1 MADYLIKDTT
11 LTNIAD
17 AIRAKKSSTD
27 TYTPAEMATAI
38 SSIET
43 GGGGGELTEEDLAF
57 TGDLRY
63 FNYNGRM
70 SKIIKKCGSKMKFN
84 RVKNFSFAFGG
95 NDSLN
100 SDFSNWTIDLYKCDL
115 TRCFESQSHITAFPK
130 FQGIVTVMQQLFLSN
145 IHRESIPD
153 DLFSADTEFICKE
166 YNHNYMGIFQDCW
179 WLKKLPL
186 WFKNMTFTVDR
197 DFNYSPYSSFYY
209 NTFNSCYQ
217 LKELTLPIFPAPA
230 KLRENC
236 FMDTFR
242 SVSSMRKF
250 VFAPPPAG
258 NEAVLWT
265 HQTIDLANG
274 SCGYDPSAS
283 ASDPK
288 LIYDDETYNL
298 YKNDPDA
305 TVKKLEYSF
314 YNHDS
319 ALETIK
325 SLPYAQFVDIPQ
337 SQLQNVIKFYGKSGE
352 KTDGGAINTLTA
364 EEIAI
369 ATNKGWTVS
378 FV

>member
-43 GGGGGELTEEDLAF
+43 GGGGGELTEEDLTF
-57 TGDLRY
+57 TNDLRY
-63 FNYNGRM
+63 FNYYGRM
-70 SKIIKKCGSKMKFN
+70 GKLIKKCGSKMKFN
-84 RVKNFSFAFGG
+84 GVNNLSYAFQG
-95 NDSLN
+95 NDLLN

-115 TRCFESQSHITAFPK
+115 TQCFSGQSYIIAYPK
-130 FQGIVTVMQQLFLSN
+130 FQGTVTRLEKLF
-145 IHRESIPD
+145 HRSDSIELIRD
-153 DLFSADTEFICKE
+153 DLFSADTEFISTTSGHS
-166 YNHNYMGIFQDCW
+166 YYGIFYGCHN
-179 WLKKLPL
+179 LKKVPL
-186 WFKNMTFTVDR
+186 WFKNMTFTVNKDI
-197 DFNYSPYSSFYY
+197 DYSSYSSVY
-209 NTFNSCYQ
+209 NDTFNSCYA

-230 KLRENC
+230 KLKSNN
-236 FMDTFR
+236 FNSTFED
-242 SVSSMRKF
+242 VKSMRKF

-258 NEAVLWT
+258 NEAVLWS
-265 HQTIDLANG
+265 HQTINLAHWL
-274 SCGYDPSAS
+274 SGYDPSAS
-283 ASDPK
+283 GSK
-288 LIYDDETYNL
+288 VIYDDETYNL

-305 TVKKLEYSF
+305 RAQSLEYSF

-319 ALETIK
+319 ALETIR
-325 SLPYAQFVDIPQ
+325 SLPYTQMVDVPD

-352 KTDGGAINTLTA
+352 KTDGGAINTLTT

>member
-43 GGGGGELTEEDLAF
+43 GGGGGPTAEDLTF

-63 FNYNGRM
+63 FNYYGRM
-70 SKIIKKCGSKMKFN
+70 GKIIKKYGSQMSFN
-84 RVKNFSFAFGG
+84 RVTNLMNAFSG
-95 NDSLN
+95 NDPLN
-100 SDFSNWTIDLYKCDL
+100 SDFSNWTINLSRCDL
-115 TRCFESQSHITAFPK
+115 TSCFESQSSTTAFPK
-130 FQGIVTVMQQLFLSN
+130 FQGTVKGMQRLFLSN
-145 IHRESIPD
+145 SERKLIPD
-153 DLFSADTEFICKE
+153 DLFPADTEFICNASNNS
-166 YNHNYMGIFQDCW
+166 YYGIFQDCW
-179 WLKKLPL
+179 ALKKLPL

-197 DFNYSPYSSFYY
+197 NTNYSPYSSVYY
-209 NTFNSCYQ
+209 NTFNSCYD
-217 LKELTLPIFPAPA
+217 LRELTLPIFPAPA
-230 KLRENC
+230 KLKSNC
-236 FMDTFR
+236 FMGTFR
-242 SVSSMRKF
+242 SVSSMKKF
-250 VFAPPPAG
+250 IFAPPPAG

-265 HQTIDLANG
+265 KQTINLADG
-274 SCGYDPSAS
+274 TCGYAPNTSS
-283 ASDPK
+283 PK
-288 LIYDDETYNL
+288 AIYDDATYNL

-305 TVKKLEYSF
+305 HAKKLEYSF

-319 ALETIK
+319 ALETIR
-325 SLPYAQFVDIPQ
+325 SLPYAQMVDIPHD
-337 SQLQNVIKFYGKSGE
+337 QLQNVIKFYGKSGE

>member
-17 AIRAKKSSTD
+17 AIRQKKSSTD

-43 GGGGGELTEEDLAF
+43 GGGGGELTEEDLTF

-63 FNYNGRM
+63 FNYYGRM

-84 RVKNFSFAFGG
+84 GVTNLDHAFFG

-115 TRCFESQSHITAFPK
+115 SFCFAGQSYITAFPK
-130 FQGIVTVMQQLFLSN
+130 FQGTVNSLNSLFSYGSN
-145 IHRESIPD
+145 IELIAD
-153 DLFSADTEFICKE
+153 DLFSTGTEFICKIT
-166 YNHNYMGIFQDCW
+166 NNNYIGIFDHCEA
-179 WLKKLPL
+179 LKKVPL
-186 WFKNMTFTVDR
+186 WFKNMTFTINKDT
-197 DFNYSPYSSFYY
+197 NYSPYSSVYY
-209 NTFNSCYQ
+209 QTFSGCYN

-230 KLRENC
+230 KLSSNC
-236 FMDTFR
+236 FQQTFEDVR
-242 SVSSMRKF
+242 SMRKF

-265 HQTIDLANG
+265 KQTINLANYD
-274 SCGYDPSAS
+274 CGYAPNTSSSKA
-283 ASDPK
+283 
-288 LIYDDETYNL
+288 IYDDATYNL

-305 TVKKLEYSF
+305 IANKLEYSF
-314 YNHDS
+314 YNHDA

-325 SLPYAQFVDIPQ
+325 SLPYAQFVDIPD
-337 SQLQNVIKFYGKSGE
+337 SELQNVIKFYGKSGE
-352 KTDGGAINTLTA
+352 KTDGGAINTLTTA
-364 EEIAI
+364 EIAI
-369 ATNKGWTVS
+369 ATNKNWTVS
-378 FV
+378 YV

>member
-43 GGGGGELTEEDLAF
+43 GGGGGELTEEDLTF
-57 TGDLRY
+57 TGDLTK
-63 FNYNGRM
+63 FNYYGRM
-70 SKIIKKCGSKMKFN
+70 SKIIKKYGSKMRFN
-84 RVKNFSFAFGG
+84 SVNNLNSAFKG

-100 SDFSNWTIDLYKCDL
+100 SDFSNWTINLS
-115 TRCFESQSHITAFPK
+115 RCNLEECFSTNSSITAFPK
-130 FQGIVTVMQQLFLSN
+130 LQGTVTCLHNLFYQN
-145 IHRESIPD
+145 NYRESIPD

-166 YNHNYMGIFQDCW
+166 WGQNYSGIFSNCNA
-179 WLKKLPL
+179 LKKVPL
-186 WFKNMTFTVDR
+186 WFENMTFTVNKDLTY
-197 DFNYSPYSSFYY
+197 NSYWTVYPSTFYTCL
-209 NTFNSCYQ
+209 N
-217 LKELTLPIFPAPA
+217 LKELILPIFPAPA
-230 KLRENC
+230 KLKDNC
-236 FMDTFR
+236 FSSTFQNVR
-242 SVSSMRKF
+242 SMRKF
-250 VFAPPPAG
+250 IFAPPPTG
-258 NEAVLWT
+258 NEAVLWAK
-265 HQTIDLANG
+265 QTINLTDG
-274 SCGYDPSAS
+274 ECGYNSSAS
-283 ASDPK
+283 GSK
-288 LIYDDETYNL
+288 VIYDDETYNL

-305 TVKKLEYSF
+305 RAKKLEYSF

-325 SLPYAQFVDIPQ
+325 SLPYAQMVDVPH

>member
-43 GGGGGELTEEDLAF
+43 GGGGGELTEEDLTF
-57 TGDLRY
+57 TNDLRY
-63 FNYNGRM
+63 FNYYGRM
-70 SKIIKKCGSKMKFN
+70 GKLIKKCGSKMKFN
-84 RVKNFSFAFGG
+84 GVNNLSYAFQG
-95 NDSLN
+95 NDLLN

-115 TRCFESQSHITAFPK
+115 TQCFSGQSYIIAYPK
-130 FQGIVTVMQQLFLSN
+130 FQGTVTRLEKLF
-145 IHRESIPD
+145 HRSDSIELIRD
-153 DLFSADTEFICKE
+153 DLFSADTEFISTTSGHS
-166 YNHNYMGIFQDCW
+166 YYGIFYGCHN
-179 WLKKLPL
+179 LKKVPL
-186 WFKNMTFTVDR
+186 WFKNMTFTVNKDI
-197 DFNYSPYSSFYY
+197 DYGSYSSVY
-209 NTFNSCYQ
+209 NDTFNSCYA

-230 KLRENC
+230 KLKSNN
-236 FMDTFR
+236 FNSTFED
-242 SVSSMRKF
+242 VKSMRKF

-258 NEAVLWT
+258 NEAVLWS
-265 HQTIDLANG
+265 HQTINLAHWL
-274 SCGYDPSAS
+274 SGYDPSAS
-283 ASDPK
+283 GSK
-288 LIYDDETYNL
+288 VIYDDETYNL

-305 TVKKLEYSF
+305 RAQSLEYSF

-319 ALETIK
+319 ALETIR
-325 SLPYAQFVDIPQ
+325 SLPYTQMVDVPD

-352 KTDGGAINTLTA
+352 KTDGGAINTLTT

>member
-43 GGGGGELTEEDLAF
+43 GGGGGELTEEDLTF

-63 FNYNGRM
+63 FNYYGRM
-70 SKIIKKCGSKMKFN
+70 GKLIKKCGSKMKFN
-84 RVKNFSFAFGG
+84 DVDSLDHAFSG

-115 TRCFESQSHITAFPK
+115 SQCFSNQSYITAFPK
-130 FQGIVTVMQQLFLSN
+130 FQGTVDNLRGLFSYNNKTEL
-145 IHRESIPD
+145 IRD
-153 DLFSADTEFICKE
+153 DLFSADIEFICKITTD
-166 YNHNYMGIFQDCW
+166 NYDGIFSNCEK
-179 WLKKLPL
+179 LKKVPL
-186 WFKNMTFTVDR
+186 WFKNMTFTVNKDT
-197 DFNYSPYSSFYY
+197 NYTPYQSVYY
-209 NTFNSCYQ
+209 RTFQKCYD

-230 KLRENC
+230 KLSSNC
-236 FMDTFR
+236 FSQTFEDVR
-242 SVSSMRKF
+242 SMRKF

-265 HQTIDLANG
+265 KQTINLANYD
-274 SCGYDPSAS
+274 CGYYPSAS
-283 ASDPK
+283 GSK
-288 LIYDDETYNL
+288 VIYDDETYNL

-305 TVKKLEYSF
+305 RVQTLEYSF
-314 YNHDS
+314 YNHDA
-319 ALETIK
+319 ALETIR

-337 SQLQNVIKFYGKSGE
+337 SQLQNVIKFNGESGSA
-352 KTDGGAINTLTA
+352 TDGGAINTLTTA
-364 EEIAI
+364 EIAI
-369 ATNKGWTVS
+369 ATHKGWTVS